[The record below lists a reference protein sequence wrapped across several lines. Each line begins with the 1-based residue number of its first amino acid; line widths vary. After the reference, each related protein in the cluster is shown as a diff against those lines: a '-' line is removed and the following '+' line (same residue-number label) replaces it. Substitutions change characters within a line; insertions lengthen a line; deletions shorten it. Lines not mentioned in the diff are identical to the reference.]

1 MTSASTSSVPVNKC
15 INKNQQDANES
26 DSNNQSSSSEAQTSS
41 DSEEE
46 AAEVK

>member
-1 MTSASTSSVPVNKC
+1 MNNNSLRPVRIRVGLLK
-15 INKNQQDANES
+15 QDANES

-46 AAEVK
+46 AAKVE